1 MSLLAVNMERYIA
14 ISWPLR
20 HAQFVTRC
28 RARGMIGIIWL
39 INIGCLVG
47 IGCASNW
54 HIEFIPDHQVCD
66 FASDNM
72 GIRIVS
78 YCSFLLFEAIP
89 LFATFILYTR
99 LTVIA
104 RQQANR
110 IASLV
115 STRASTSNGVLI
127 ARRPQKRLDMKA
139 ATTFLYVT
147 LALVVAWIPVH
158 VVELMQA
165 EGKAVPLGAVFFTE
179 FLLVSNSWWNVVI
192 YYFRNRAFRK
202 AFRIVCGKHLP
213 CIERVE
219 DPHRTNIM
227 MMSTTVTNKQVE

>member
-1 MSLLAVNMERYIA
+1 MERYIA

-20 HAQFVTRC
+20 HAQFVTRS

-39 INIGCLVG
+39 INIGSLVG

-54 HIEFIPDHQVCD
+54 HIEFIPDHQLCD
-66 FASDNM
+66 FASNDV
-72 GIRIVS
+72 GIRIFS

-89 LFATFILYTR
+89 LLATFILYTR
-99 LTVIA
+99 LMVIA

-110 IASLV
+110 IASLEP
-115 STRASTSNGVLI
+115 SRASTSNEVTI
-127 ARRPQKRLDMKA
+127 TRRHQKRLEMKA

-147 LALVVAWIPVH
+147 LALVVAWIPFH
-158 VVELMQA
+158 IVELMQA
-165 EGKAVPLGAVFFTE
+165 EGKTVPLGVVFFTE

-202 AFRIVCGKHLP
+202 AFRIVWGKHLP

-219 DPHRTNIM
+219 DPHRTDVM
-227 MMSTTVTNKQVE
+227 MMSTTVQTNK